1 MRNLHCLLKEE
12 SRMLQNFSKIIIFFI
27 FIVMPTFAN
36 ADVIE
41 WQIVP
46 EQSSITFSASQNN
59 TPITGEFKKF
69 EGNINFDPNQ
79 LDKSNVRM
87 IVDVASITTTD
98 PDVANT
104 LKTAEWFNAKVFP
117 QAIFSANHFVK
128 TENNTYQ
135 ANGTLSI
142 RDKSLPVKLL
152 FVLDQFTDTNAV
164 AKGMVILKRNDFGI
178 GQGDWSNTDVVKN
191 DVQVNFKITA
201 KK

>member
-1 MRNLHCLLKEE
+1 
-12 SRMLQNFSKIIIFFI
+12 
-27 FIVMPTFAN
+27 MPTFAN